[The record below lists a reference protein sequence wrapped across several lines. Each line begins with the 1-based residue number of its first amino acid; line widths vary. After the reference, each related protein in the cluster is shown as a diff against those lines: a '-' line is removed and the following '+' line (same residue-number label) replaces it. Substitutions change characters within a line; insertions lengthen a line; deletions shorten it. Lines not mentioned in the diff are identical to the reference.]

1 MRSCRTSPSS
11 RSNRSNMANPPPKK
25 CPRCS
30 NTLAVAALNPQHLWC
45 SICAV
50 EFDLRAQELPENIKA
65 AEEQAEAQIQAP
77 AAVVTVRDAASA
89 GAAAPG
95 LALPQVP
102 VPQVPVLPAAQRGRR
117 GLQARGGQR
126 ELARHKV
133 LHACG
138 GGKEQRGRRGVRAGF
153 MLPTGSRFARAFG
166 SEAICAPPALRR
178 GPRV

>member
-1 MRSCRTSPSS
+1 
-11 RSNRSNMANPPPKK
+11 MANPPPKK

-89 GAAAPG
+89 GAASSG

-102 VPQVPVLPAAQRGRR
+102 VPQVPVLPAAQRGRLLTVTA
-117 GLQARGGQR
+117 GDLSFSASPPFTF
-126 ELARHKV
+126 KV
-133 LHACG
+133 
-138 GGKEQRGRRGVRAGF
+138 GKTKVSVE
-153 MLPTGSRFARAFG
+153 
-166 SEAICAPPALRR
+166 
-178 GPRV
+178 